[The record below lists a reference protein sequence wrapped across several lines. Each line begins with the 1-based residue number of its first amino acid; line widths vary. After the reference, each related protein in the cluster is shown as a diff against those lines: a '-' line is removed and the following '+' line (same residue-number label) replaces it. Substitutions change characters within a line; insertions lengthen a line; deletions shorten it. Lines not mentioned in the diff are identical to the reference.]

1 VARFGW
7 HTLAGVW
14 PEAQA
19 RHLPELAETAFR
31 KGTGNGVVP
40 ELIEK
45 AHGGSWKKNPAK
57 FSQRNGALP
66 QIRRSLRPADNR
78 ASKLRGVGKG
88 I

>member
-1 VARFGW
+1 LFSSFYYGSIVVARFGW

-45 AHGGSWKKNPAK
+45 AHGGSWKKT
-57 FSQRNGALP
+57 QRNLAKETA
-66 QIRRSLRPADNR
+66 RSR
-78 ASKLRGVGKG
+78 KYGVV
-88 I
+88 